1 MQNYMLMDKLAQII
15 FNYFRYF
22 NKRNKKIF
30 INNKIYLK
38 K

>member
-22 NKRNKKIF
+22 NKKIF